1 MTYYLI
7 NTRTNRKFEIIK
19 LDRGKN
25 LLTLKGETGGVF
37 DEPYDKAR
45 IKELGYEYVQETE
58 DTDTEG

>member
-25 LLTLKGETGGVF
+25 LLTLKGETCGVF